1 MPRIFDRL
9 SSFLASRTVSWAVVL
24 VVVALATTALFFAR
38 QVKQDD
44 DLLAFLPKDNPEVKA
59 FYEVNK
65 RFGSLDVALVG
76 IESDDVFAPAFVQ
89 RLQKVTR
96 ELRETPG
103 LDQALSAANVM
114 DFAPDK
120 EKGGIVAGPLIK
132 DAPRTPEEVNALR
145 AKVMSRDLVVGN
157 LVAESGKAVLI
168 YCFISYGTEVKAVTK
183 EIQRV
188 VTNTFPND
196 RKYWG
201 GNPFISSYIYNTT
214 QEDIWRLTPWA
225 GLAIIL
231 IMMLAFRDVVATC
244 LALFSTAIG
253 IVMSIGLMGALGVK
267 FNIVLGSMP
276 IIMLALGSAYAI
288 HVLARYYIVRQTCD
302 TEEAVSRTITGVG
315 PTVVA
320 AGLTTVASLLSFVF
334 MDIEPLRIFGLF
346 TAIGL
351 TIKLILSVTFIP
363 AVVRLLNPK
372 RKPTSTSALRAFT
385 RGLATFARRHRLAF
399 GLPMLAIGLVGL
411 AFCFRV
417 DARFDQSAFFS
428 NGSPP
433 DLAEKHMRQNF
444 GGSQFMQLHIKGD
457 ITDPGVLREVQRM
470 ADEILLFPHVSSV
483 THVAQVIAQVQNAMT
498 GERRVADTAGQVK
511 ELYSFT
517 AGDPSARQVVTDD
530 HAEALLQIKMDSI
543 HAVDL
548 EGPLAQLEAWTAK
561 QDVRSYVGPGA
572 PGYKPEVAA
581 ERRKEIVLARVRA
594 AAHSAGV
601 AMTDDALARV
611 RAQLAAPIP
620 ALDAKPVEEALRA
633 FLRSEESVVELPPV
647 AGDVD
652 PAQKV
657 AAALAAAGPDAKA
670 EGISAAIAGALGKPA
685 TDSLVEDLAMGVQTP
700 LREFWSKERAGARG
714 KQLIQAAGLTVPQGR
729 KGDSFAPAVTA
740 ALLDLDTPA
749 VLMPAGGA
757 TPTGT
762 LGLQVTGMPVMNR
775 GLSRS
780 VTSNQLRS
788 FFFALVLVFAIM
800 TFLFRSLWS
809 GFLGMAPACFTMLSI
824 YGFMGVF
831 GVRLDIGTSMLGSMI
846 IGAGVDYAI
855 HMLAAWRAPASG
867 DLVEAAA
874 TGADRSGLAVWCNAL
889 MVACGFFVLTLGQA
903 RPLKL
908 VGGLVSAAM
917 LIAAFATY
925 FSLPA
930 LARRPF
936 YRRANAAAAAGAEAP
951 AGVVEAAPSAAD
963 HR

>member
-1 MPRIFDRL
+1 MPNLFNRL
-9 SSFLASRTVSWAVVL
+9 SRGLASRTVSWAIVL
-24 VVVALATTALFFAR
+24 VVVALAITGLFFAR

-44 DLLAFLPKDNPEVKA
+44 DLLAFLPRDNPEVKA
-59 FYEVNK
+59 FYDINK
-65 RFGSLDVALVG
+65 RFGGLDVALVG
-76 IESDDVFAPAFVQ
+76 IESADVFAPQFVQ

-96 ELRETPG
+96 ELKETPG
-103 LDQALSAANVM
+103 LDQALSVANVM

-120 EKGGIVAGPLIK
+120 EKGGIIAGPIIK
-132 DAPRTPEEVNALR
+132 DAPRTAEEQAALR

-157 LVAESGKAVLI
+157 LVSENGKAVLI
-168 YCFISYGTEVKAVTK
+168 YCFLSYGSEVKAVTK
-183 EIQRV
+183 EIARV
-188 VTNTFPND
+188 VTSTFPNEP
-196 RKYWG
+196 KYWG

-253 IVMSIGLMGALGVK
+253 IVMSLGLMGALGVR

-288 HVLARYYIVRQTCD
+288 HVLARYYIERQKAD
-302 TEEAVSRTITGVG
+302 TEEAVHRTVTGVG

-351 TIKLILSVTFIP
+351 TIKLILSITFIP

-372 RKPTSTSALRAFT
+372 RKPASSSALRAFT
-385 RGLATFARRHRLAF
+385 RALATTARRHRLAF
-399 GLPMLAIGLVGL
+399 GLPLLVIAVAGL
-411 AFCFRV
+411 AYSFRV

-428 NGSPP
+428 KGSPP
-433 DLAEKHMRQNF
+433 DQAEKYMREHF

-457 ITDPGVLREVQRM
+457 MTDPGVLREVQRM
-470 ADEILLFPHVSSV
+470 ADEVALFPHVSSV
-483 THVAQVIAQVQNAMT
+483 THVAQIIAQVQNAMT

-530 HAEALLQIKMDSI
+530 RAEALLMIKMDSI

-548 EGPLAQLEAWTAK
+548 EGPLAQMEAWAAK
-561 QDVRSYVGPGA
+561 QEIRSFVAPGA
-572 PGYKPEVAA
+572 PGYQPEAAA
-581 ERRKEIVLARVRA
+581 ERRKEIVLARLRA
-594 AAHSAGV
+594 AAHAAGLRLGDET
-601 AMTDDALARV
+601 AARL
-611 RAQLAAPIP
+611 RTQLGAPVP
-620 ALDAKPVEEALRA
+620 ALDAKPVEEALKT
-633 FLRSEESVVELPPV
+633 FLRSEESVVELPP
-647 AGDVD
+647 ASGGED

-657 AAALAAAGPDAKA
+657 AAALAAAGPDPKPAA
-670 EGISAAIAGALGKPA
+670 IAAAIAGALGKPA
-685 TDSLVEDLAMGVQTP
+685 GDSLVEDLATGVQTP
-700 LREFWSKERAGARG
+700 LRELWSKERAGARAG
-714 KQLIQAAGLTVPQGR
+714 QLLEVAGLSVPAGR
-729 KGDSFAPAVTA
+729 RGESFVPAVNA
-740 ALLDLDTPA
+740 ALLDLDAQA
-749 VLMPAGGA
+749 VLLPAGGA

-780 VTSNQLRS
+780 VTANQLRS

-809 GFLGMAPACFTMLSI
+809 GMLGMVPASFTMLAI
-824 YGFMGVF
+824 YGGMGMF

-855 HMLAAWRAPASG
+855 HMLAAWRAPAGGS
-867 DLVEAAA
+867 LVEAASR
-874 TGADRSGLAVWCNAL
+874 GADRSGLAVWCNAL
-889 MVACGFFVLTLGQA
+889 MVAAGFFVLTLGQA

-908 VGGLVSAAM
+908 VGGLVAAAM

-925 FSLPA
+925 FALPV
-930 LARRPF
+930 LARRAF
-936 YRRANAAAAAGAEAP
+936 YRRTNESASAEAEAP
-951 AGVVEAAPSAAD
+951 AEAVEAAD